1 MTERIL
7 IVALVAL
14 VGSGLVL
21 SAAGALSGSAQLG
34 IVVNST
40 RWFDDMSLDVAVDYA
55 LEGLTLSSESLIV
68 YPTTWVWQAFAADAQ
83 FGGYGLT
90 THVLFG
96 ASTAEYLFAEMIVT
110 IPIAGI
116 DFAFHAAQ
124 LSSAVVGGPEE
135 GWALRISG
143 NAGPFDLI
151 SVTEFGA
158 QIEDEDNSGITIIHA
173 PTGQTHHY
181 VTDPRVAGVGFTGQK
196 IGIEHLDFCCSDL
209 LAVELYFT
217 CEGFDYLELGVA
229 GLEPGLPW
237 VILDVDVTFTVDE
250 KTLMFTP
257 GFVLGDVACFD
268 LYAELDVDGGG
279 TLVDGISVYGA
290 ELICELG
297 SATVRDVVV
306 FDLTEHVITTEDF
319 GSKVEKL
326 TAAVANRH
334 EFYPD
339 YWQLLSIAYS
349 GEGCCGSPLS
359 VLVNTYF
366 GESSANLFDVGMVHA
381 EASIPLAESLTF
393 TLSAD
398 FEYPSIWSLSF
409 SFDIAW

>member
-7 IVALVAL
+7 IVAFVAV
-14 VGSGLVL
+14 VGFGLVL
-21 SAAGALSGSAQLG
+21 SAAGTLSGSAQIG
-34 IVVNST
+34 VVVDSSA
-40 RWFDDMSLDVAVDYA
+40 WFDDMSLDVAVDYA
-55 LEGLTLSSESLIV
+55 LEGLTLSSDSLIA
-68 YPTTWVWQAFAADAQ
+68 YPATWVWQAFAADAE

-90 THVLFG
+90 TNLLFG
-96 ASTAEYLFAEMIVT
+96 ASTADYLYAEMIVT
-110 IPIAGI
+110 IPVAGI

-124 LSSAVVGGPEE
+124 LSNAVVGGPEE

-158 QIEDEDNSGITIIHA
+158 QIEDDDNSGITIIHA
-173 PTGQTHHY
+173 PTGQTRHY
-181 VTDPRVAGVGFTGQK
+181 VTDPRIAGVGFTGQK
-196 IGIEHLDFCCSDL
+196 IGIEDVDFCCSDL
-209 LAVELYFT
+209 IDAELYFT
-217 CEGFDYLELGVA
+217 CAGFAHVSLSVA
-229 GLEPGLPW
+229 GLETGITWLS
-237 VILDVDVTFTVDE
+237 LDVDLTFTVDE

-257 GFVLGDVACFD
+257 GLVLGDVACFD
-268 LYAELDVDGGG
+268 LYAKLDVDGGG

-339 YWQLLSIAYS
+339 YWQLLSIAYA